1 MKRLIRYLKSL
12 NKESGNS
19 LAEFAVTTAMM
30 ATLATTAAPKFSGV
44 GEGAK
49 EKKTLSDIDKIITAS
64 NNFYNDRVSQDGRGR
79 FPGQEKFDDTVPGRV
94 TGEGTSATSAAHNY
108 SGDNQIGAELGV
120 KEQLAIGLSDSELD
134 NYEWTTSYAGNWA
147 SVFGTSTLDAKGN
160 SIVPDGSGLSTDE
173 DVDQSGQSY
182 SQWAQTGLF
191 DDHEGIGAL
200 EYLELF
206 GGNPISSPFQDGHY
220 IYLVIKGNGSGSES
234 VSPILFVADLESPKD
249 FWKKLQP

>member
-1 MKRLIRYLKSL
+1 MKRFIKYIKSL

-64 NNFYNDRVSQDGRGR
+64 NNFYNDQVSQQGRGR
-79 FPGQEKFDDTVPGRV
+79 FPGQPRFNDCVPAGK
-94 TGEGTSATSAAHNY
+94 AHNY
-108 SGDNQIGAELGV
+108 TPTLNGNEQIEAELGV
-120 KEQLAIGLSDSELD
+120 KAQLGMGPNAEVWS
-134 NYEWTTSYAGNWA
+134 TTTAGNWA
-147 SVFGTSTLDAKGN
+147 SVFGTSTKNAKGELMIPT
-160 SIVPDGSGLSTDE
+160 SSGVSPFE
-173 DVDQSGQSY
+173 DVDNDSSGLYASY
-182 SQWAQTGLF
+182 DAWALSGSF
-191 DDHEGIGAL
+191 DNIEGIGAL

-206 GGNPISSPFQDGHY
+206 GANAIQSPFQDGHY
-220 IYLVIKGNGSGSES
+220 IYLVIEGNGSGSES